1 MEDWQYKQLKK
12 VKDRLNNINKSI
24 EPSKKKKNI
33 DNRAEKVIW
42 GVLCEKQRVGEI
54 DELYRKVSFP
64 LISTRTYGDK
74 EVRGCKMVVDFL
86 YNDKE
91 LGWVAKDVKKY
102 ETQEYKIRKKIFL
115 MAYVSTG
122 KLTFIDTNNIV
133 YKKNESR

>member
-1 MEDWQYKQLKK
+1 
-12 VKDRLNNINKSI
+12 
-24 EPSKKKKNI
+24 
-33 DNRAEKVIW
+33 
-42 GVLCEKQRVGEI
+42 
-54 DELYRKVSFP
+54 
-64 LISTRTYGDK
+64 
-74 EVRGCKMVVDFL
+74 CKMVVDFL

>member
-86 YNDKE
+86 YNDNE

-102 ETQEYKIRKKIFL
+102 ETQEYKISKKIFL

>member
-115 MAYVSTG
+115 IAYVSTG